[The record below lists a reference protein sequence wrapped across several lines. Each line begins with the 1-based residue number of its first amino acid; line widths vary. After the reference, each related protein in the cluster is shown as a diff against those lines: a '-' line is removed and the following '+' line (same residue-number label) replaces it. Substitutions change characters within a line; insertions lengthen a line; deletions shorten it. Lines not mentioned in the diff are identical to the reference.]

1 MGSGLQEERPRAHR
15 GGIGGNILSNRGGI
29 KLERTNFGQRSRCY
43 FIAEIGANHEGDFSR
58 AIDLATLAA
67 DAGADAVKFQNIR
80 ADRLGSRRGFDR
92 LYREFG
98 NKSQHAVHAL
108 EAYKAV
114 EIPVTWIKDMR
125 QVCDELGIDL
135 ITAPYY
141 LEDIDNLAPYVDAF
155 KVGSGDFSWVEKNL
169 ALLRTGKHLILATGM
184 ESLSGVAKVMSELEA
199 HHDGLTLLQCNSNYS
214 GEPGNLASLNLK
226 VIQTFRSL
234 WPRAQVGLSDH
245 TKSVAVVTAAVALG
259 ASLVERHFAD
269 DGGRPGPDHRIA
281 LDFNAWSEMVRL
293 VRETEQALG
302 SPVKVC
308 ESNETYSAMTQRR
321 ALRASRSLTPGQV
334 LSRQD
339 ITVLRPWLPGSLG
352 PADIGLAVGSVV
364 ATPVSAGD
372 EIRAEFLQRKD

>member
-1 MGSGLQEERPRAHR
+1 M
-15 GGIGGNILSNRGGI
+15 SNRGGM
-29 KLERTNFGQRSRCY
+29 KLERTYFGQSSRCY
-43 FIAEIGANHEGDFSR
+43 FIAEIGANHEGDLSR
-58 AIDLATLAA
+58 AINLATLAA

-80 ADRLGSRRGFDR
+80 ANRLGSRQGFDR
-92 LYREFG
+92 LYGEFG

-114 EIPVTWIKDMR
+114 EIPITWIKDMR
-125 QVCDELGIDL
+125 QVCDELGIGL

-141 LEDIDNLAPYVDAF
+141 LEDIDKLAPYVDAF

-169 ALLRTGKHLILATGM
+169 ALLQTGKHLILATGM
-184 ESLSGVAKVMSELEA
+184 ESLSGVARVMSELEA
-199 HHDGLTLLQCNSNYS
+199 HHDELTLLQCNSNYS

-259 ASLVERHFAD
+259 ASIVERHFTD

-281 LDFNAWSEMVRL
+281 LDFHAWSEMVRL

-308 ESNETYSAMTQRR
+308 EPNETYSAMTQRR

-334 LSRQD
+334 LRRQD

-352 PADIGLAVGSVV
+352 PADIGLAVGSIV

-372 EIRAEFLQRKD
+372 EIRAEFLHRKD